1 MINSF
6 HNIYI
11 CCPAYLVTG
20 GPEALHQLAD
30 AINSIG
36 GSAYI
41 VYYFNDK
48 LMEAYV
54 PLKFKH
60 YNVKLAKIPIAGI
73 RNAIVVPESNHALLE
88 EFPFENQFL
97 WWLGW
102 FHFNGNIREISSN
115 VVHLYQSHYV
125 KGRLLESN
133 ITKLLSLSDYI
144 NIPAQRGREKTNKIA
159 IPSRKIAADYVKFHE
174 FIKAKYNTIEIKNMS
189 RFKVTK
195 VLNETLC
202 YIDFG
207 IHAGKDRMP
216 REAAVLGNII
226 LTSNLGTF
234 GNSIDSSIPD
244 RLKMSSLETL
254 DDFKTLIDEIIQDQY
269 IYKEQM
275 HNYIIQIKNQKE
287 VFFSEVNSVFCGNR
301 IFTIYEVK
309 SLKFRMYTY
318 IEKGLV
324 GLGLYEQQF
333 NVSKS
338 SGLWLKIKKRL
349 FYTMNKYLPT
359 IGTLMY
365 FMTKVHR

>member
-1 MINSF
+1 MINNF
-6 HNIYI
+6 DNIYI
-11 CCPAYLVTG
+11 CCPAYTVTG

-30 AINSIG
+30 AINCQG

-41 VYYFNDK
+41 VYYFGDK

-60 YNVKLAKIPIAGI
+60 YKVKLAKIPIAGI
-73 RNAIVVPESNHALLE
+73 RNAIVVPESNHTLLE
-88 EFPFENQFL
+88 EFPFENKFL

-102 FHFNGNIREISSN
+102 FHFNGDIREISSN

-125 KGRLLESN
+125 KGKLLESN
-133 ITKLLSLSDYI
+133 ITRLLSLSDYI
-144 NIPAQRGREKTNKIA
+144 SIPTQRGLKKTNKIA

-174 FIKAKYNTIEIKNMS
+174 FIKVNYDTIEIKNMS
-189 RFKVTK
+189 RFEVAR
-195 VLNETLC
+195 VLDETVC

-234 GNSIDSSIPD
+234 GNSIDSSIPE

-254 DDFKTLIDEIIQDQY
+254 DDFKILVDDIIHNQNS
-269 IYKEQM
+269 YKQKM
-275 HNYIIQIKNQKE
+275 HNYIVQIKNQKE
-287 VFFSEVNSVFCGNR
+287 YFFSEVNRVFCGNR
-301 IFTIYEVK
+301 EFTIYEIQT
-309 SLKFRMYTY
+309 LKFRIYTY

-333 NVSKS
+333 NELKS

-349 FYTMNKYLPT
+349 FYTMNKYLPV
-359 IGTLMY
+359 IGALMY
-365 FMTKVHR
+365 FNILCE